1 MIEHIEWVFS
11 FDGGGDAAA
20 DADDVDDDD
29 DMMMVMV
36 LMTMVMAITTT
47 IMIMA
52 MVIMMM
58 MMMIMM
64 MMMMM
69 MMMVMVTGQAE
80 EHLNVGYRTQ
90 WRPGIPHVHKIY
102 TFLDVRVGCPVD
114 QSAQNLK
121 PSSQKS
127 IFSLPL
133 DHQLASLP
141 HMFVVIKL
149 NSLLIEN

>member
-58 MMMIMM
+58 MVVI
-64 MMMMM
+64 MMM